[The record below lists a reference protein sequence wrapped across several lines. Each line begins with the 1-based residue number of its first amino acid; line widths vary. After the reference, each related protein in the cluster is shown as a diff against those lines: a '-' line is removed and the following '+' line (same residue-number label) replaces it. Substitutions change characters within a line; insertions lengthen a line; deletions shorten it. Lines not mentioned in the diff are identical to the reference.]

1 MNFNQIKYAIANDEE
16 PSKILNEGDEMK
28 VYGAGLLSSAAELE
42 FVMNGSKVE
51 IEMKMNLYMKLCFTL
66 VGGIGPSGAEH

>member
-1 MNFNQIKYAIANDEE
+1 
-16 PSKILNEGDEMK
+16 MK

>member
-1 MNFNQIKYAIANDEE
+1 
-16 PSKILNEGDEMK
+16 MK

-51 IEMKMNLYMKLCFTL
+51 IEMKMNLYMKFCFTL